1 MTRPDRLPPAAP
13 VRLRPR
19 AVDRRVRG
27 LVCGAAVAM
36 AIATAATVAA
46 RPGGLPAAA
55 VQSAPPDFSAARRI
69 AASLPRLYSLTVS
82 HRGATV
88 FEYYAKGR
96 SATRAANVKSASK
109 SIISAL
115 TGIAIERGLINGT
128 GQPIA
133 AFFPE
138 LNKDA
143 DLRKRAITVEHLLT
157 MRTGLESTSG
167 PNYGR
172 WVTSRNWVAHA
183 LARPMVTEP
192 GTTMQY
198 STGTSHILSALLTR
212 VSKMS
217 TWQFAQCGAGQAAR
231 DPDCPLAAGSA
242 GDLLRRQRHAADAAA
257 DDGIRRAL
265 SERRGRVNGQQIVP
279 AAWVDTSCVPRTSSR
294 FDPGREYGYGWWIDE
309 VGGQTA
315 CYAWGYGGQFILVF
329 RELDLVVAVTS
340 STADSDERRGYR
352 REVLTLVGEIADLVS
367 SS

>member
-1 MTRPDRLPPAAP
+1 M
-13 VRLRPR
+13 
-19 AVDRRVRG
+19 
-27 LVCGAAVAM
+27 AM
-36 AIATAATVAA
+36 AIATVAA

-55 VQSAPPDFSAARRI
+55 NQYAAPDFSAARRV

-82 HRGATV
+82 HRGTTV
-88 FEYYAKGR
+88 FEHYAKGR
-96 SATRAANVKSASK
+96 PATRAANVKSASK

-115 TGIAIERGLINGT
+115 TGIAIERGLIKSAA
-128 GQPIA
+128 QPIA

-138 LNKDA
+138 LNKAA

-172 WVTSRNWVAHA
+172 WVTSPNWVAHA
-183 LARPMVTEP
+183 LARPMITDP
-192 GTTMQY
+192 GTAMQY

-212 VSKMS
+212 VSKTS
-217 TWQFAQCGAGQAAR
+217 TWQFAQSALGKPLGIQIAR
-231 DPDCPLAAGSA
+231 WPQDPQGIYFGGNDM
-242 GDLLRRQRHAADAAA
+242 LLTPRQMVAF
-257 DDGIRRAL
+257 GEL
-265 SERRGRVNGQQIVP
+265 YLRRGRVNGQQIVP

-309 VGGQTA
+309 VGGHTA

-352 REVLTLVGEIADLVS
+352 REVLTLVGEIANLVS
-367 SS
+367 

>member
-1 MTRPDRLPPAAP
+1 
-13 VRLRPR
+13 VR
-19 AVDRRVRG
+19 AI
-27 LVCGAAVAM
+27 VCGVVLAIAVAAVA
-36 AIATAATVAA
+36 TAAA
-46 RPGGLPAAA
+46 RPAWPPAAA
-55 VQSAPPDFSAARRI
+55 VQHAAPDFSEARRI
-69 AASLPRLYSLTVS
+69 AAGLPRLYSLTVS

-88 FEYYAKGR
+88 FEYYARGR

-115 TGIAIERGLINGT
+115 TGIAIERGLIT
-128 GQPIA
+128 GVEQPLA

-167 PNYGR
+167 RNYGR

-183 LARPMVTEP
+183 LARPMVTNP
-192 GTTMQY
+192 GTAMQY

-212 VSKMS
+212 VSKTS
-217 TWQFAQCGAGQAAR
+217 TWQFAQSALGKPLGIQIAR
-231 DPDCPLAAGSA
+231 WPQDPQGIYFGGNDM
-242 GDLLRRQRHAADAAA
+242 LLTPRQMVAF
-257 DDGIRRAL
+257 GEL
-265 SERRGRVNGQQIVP
+265 YLQRGRVNGQQIVP

-309 VGGQTA
+309 VGGHTA

-352 REVLTLVGEIADLVS
+352 REVLTLVGDIADRLS
-367 SS
+367 SP